1 MIFSLGM
8 VELVSYWKITC
19 SPEVIVE
26 AGVLN
31 DRQILWWKDLYFNG
45 LGEFFYVNDISEANA
60 QDFMEIHCRPSETE
74 DASDVVCDD
83 PEFILNRG
91 VFPPSAV
98 RKRECWFLSE
108 EARIPQ

>member
-1 MIFSLGM
+1 M

-45 LGEFFYVNDISEANA
+45 LGEFFYVNDI
-60 QDFMEIHCRPSETE
+60 
-74 DASDVVCDD
+74 
-83 PEFILNRG
+83 
-91 VFPPSAV
+91 
-98 RKRECWFLSE
+98 LSQCSGFYGNPLQ
-108 EARIPQ
+108 AI